1 MFENQPA
8 PLEVSFHTIAHRPIH
23 TSLDRFTG
31 ASRCGTALIL
41 RDYFWLNTSSFS
53 LMAKL
58 SAKRVPHQSRLL
70 PLSIL
75 LLASIHSQAIIHGAT
90 SMIRIRMALRLHI
103 TWRSPVKDNAQEYG
117 LFTKDYFWRLDVM
130 RGCLNNKVRT
140 TRRWGWERRQ
150 YCLSQSWQTP
160 RKSRLT
166 VLEHTGKP

>member
-23 TSLDRFTG
+23 TSLDRFAVQPLCSHSEVFFFAQYFIFFADGKAFGQKG
-31 ASRCGTALIL
+31 ASSITPFAPVNIIACI
-41 RDYFWLNTSSFS
+41 DPQPSYNSWS
-53 LMAKL
+53 
-58 SAKRVPHQSRLL
+58 HQYDTNQND
-70 PLSIL
+70 I
-75 LLASIHSQAIIHGAT
+75 
-90 SMIRIRMALRLHI
+90 MALRLHI

-117 LFTKDYFWRLDVM
+117 LFTKDYIWRLDVM